1 MIIVVFGYTEN
12 LGGEMVTVCAVE
24 TEERLLIERAV
35 KSFDPDGTFIA
46 VYGTEDLEKRIADA
60 GPHVVW
66 LEADAEN
73 FTLAA
78 KLKDAADINY
88 IFIADDTANAF
99 DALRVKASGYIL
111 RPVTEESAAAELTQ
125 LRFPVNPSE
134 KQIKIQCF
142 GNFEV
147 FSHGHIMKFSRSL
160 SKEALAYLIDR
171 RGAGCSVREICS
183 VLWEDRPADTNLKS
197 QCRVILS
204 GLKKDMENEGAGEV
218 LYKSWNVWGVNMD
231 KVSCDYYDY
240 LRDRSRYADSFMGEY
255 MMQYSWAE
263 LTRGSLFHMSEN
275 TDL

>member
-12 LGGEMVTVCAVE
+12 LEGEMVTVCAVK
-24 TEERLLIERAV
+24 TGERLLIERAV
-35 KSFDPDGTFIA
+35 KTFDPDGTFIT
-46 VYGTEDLEKRIADA
+46 VYGTGDLEQRIIDVM
-60 GPHVVW
+60 PHVVW
-66 LEADAEN
+66 LDASAEN
-73 FTLAA
+73 FTLAE
-78 KLKDAADINY
+78 KLKGVADINY
-88 IFIADDTANAF
+88 IFIADDTAKAF
-99 DALRVKASGYIL
+99 DALNLKASGYIL
-111 RPVTEESAAAELTQ
+111 RPVTEESAAKELTQ
-125 LRFPVNPSE
+125 LRFPVKSSE
-134 KQIKIQCF
+134 NQIKVQCF

-240 LRDRSRYADSFMGEY
+240 LRDRTRYADSFMGEY